1 MPRYFW
7 HPSVVYIPEG
17 FGGHQWWMA
26 QSPYHPGVKLKP
38 YQSRWELPCV
48 HWSDDG
54 ITWYSIAHNPVDDV
68 MPELLVEEDFLSDP
82 HLVYKDGV
90 LELYYRLTLQKNKV
104 IYDSKT
110 LLYKRTSTDGE
121 TWSARTL
128 IADLRRDND
137 IEIWGEQ
144 IISQAIVWTGKE
156 YQCWYIDKSW
166 YIADRRIRK
175 TTSVDGIHW
184 NENCIC
190 DLRSYSD
197 IPWHIDVQYI
207 NGKYHLLCY
216 SDKVDRLSHLI
227 SDDGINWDF
236 DTIILTHSKSL
247 RSFYSG
253 QIYRSCL
260 VLINETYRIYFSA
273 ATSFRSYVGLLTTKD
288 WKQFDIVSPLH
299 NKQYE
304 RDMVMLILR
313 KVIRKCT
320 KPLRKILEK

>member
-54 ITWYSIAHNPVDDV
+54 ITWYSIAQNPVDDV
-68 MPELLVEEDFLSDP
+68 MPELLMEEDFLSDP

-110 LLYKRTSTDGE
+110 LLYKRTSSNGE
-121 TWSARTL
+121 
-128 IADLRRDND
+128 
-137 IEIWGEQ
+137 
-144 IISQAIVWTGKE
+144 
-156 YQCWYIDKSW
+156 
-166 YIADRRIRK
+166 
-175 TTSVDGIHW
+175 TSVDGIHW
-184 NENCIC
+184 KENCIC
-190 DLRSYSD
+190 GLRSYSD

-236 DTIILTHSKSL
+236 DTIVLTHSKSL
-247 RSFYSG
+247 CSFYSG

-260 VLINETYRIYFSA
+260 VLINETYHIYFSA
-273 ATSFRSYVGLLTTKD
+273 ATSFRSYIGLLATKD
-288 WKQFDIVSPLH
+288 WKQFDMVSPLR